1 MAARLVDFEP
11 IENGIIYGVV
21 AADAK
26 ADVTNK
32 LKFGDNV
39 MGLGSI
45 AYTLNLEIAVCDSA
59 GAWHWQQ

>member
-21 AADAK
+21 AADVK
-26 ADVTNK
+26 ADVTDN

-45 AYTLNLEIAVCDSA
+45 AYTKALEIAVCDSS
-59 GAWHWQQ
+59 GHWNWKE

>member
-26 ADVTNK
+26 ADVTNN

-45 AYTLNLEIAVCDSA
+45 AYTLNLDIAVCDSA
-59 GAWHWQQ
+59 GTWHWQE

>member
-26 ADVTNK
+26 ADVTNN
-32 LKFGDNV
+32 LKFGANV

-45 AYTLNLEIAVCDSA
+45 AYTLDLDIAVCDSA
-59 GAWHWQQ
+59 GTWHWKE